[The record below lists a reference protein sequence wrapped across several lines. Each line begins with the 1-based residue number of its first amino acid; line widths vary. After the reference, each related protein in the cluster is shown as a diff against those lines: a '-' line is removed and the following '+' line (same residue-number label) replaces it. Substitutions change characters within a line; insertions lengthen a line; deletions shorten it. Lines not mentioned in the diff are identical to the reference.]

1 MNKEQ
6 VYDEKIS
13 PLMKQI
19 IDICQEH
26 NIGMIADFEI
36 PNDEDSDLCC
46 TTGLPGENDQ
56 VSRRHSLAR
65 QALMGGGHAFA
76 FTISGKDA

>member
-6 VYDEKIS
+6 VYDDKIA
-13 PLMKQI
+13 PLMQQI
-19 IDICQEH
+19 IDICQKH

-36 PNDEDSDLCC
+36 PNDEDQDLCC
-46 TTGLPGENDQ
+46 TTSTLGDDGQ

-65 QALMGGGHAFA
+65 AALMGGGHAFA
-76 FTISGKDA
+76 FAISGEDA

>member
-6 VYDEKIS
+6 VYDEKIA
-13 PLMKQI
+13 PLMVQVF
-19 IDICQEH
+19 DICQEH

-36 PNDEDSDLCC
+36 PNDHDQDLCC
-46 TTGLPGENDQ
+46 ATSTPGDGDQ

-65 QALMGGGHAFA
+65 SILMGE
-76 FTISGKDA
+76 DA